1 MKKQTETKAILQ
13 RKLKEAV
20 ASQIHVY
27 HFADLAL
34 DKLSTDN
41 LAGSGVILEL
51 TVLGG
56 RAGIEPTL
64 IRDGLS
70 KETIKAIQND
80 LKRSYDLATMF
91 KPRG

>member
-1 MKKQTETKAILQ
+1 MKKQAETKDTLQ
-13 RKLKEAV
+13 RKLKEAI
-20 ASQIHVY
+20 ASQIHIY

-34 DKLSTDN
+34 NKLSTDN

-56 RAGIEPTL
+56 RTGIEPTL

-80 LKRSYDLATMF
+80 LKRSYDLAAMF

>member
-1 MKKQTETKAILQ
+1 M
-13 RKLKEAV
+13 KLKEAI
-20 ASQIHVY
+20 ASQVHVY

-34 DKLSTDN
+34 NKLSTDN
-41 LAGSGVILEL
+41 LVGSGVILEL

-56 RAGIEPTL
+56 KTGIEPIF

-70 KETIKAIQND
+70 KETIKAIQSD

>member
-1 MKKQTETKAILQ
+1 MKKQTETKTILQ
-13 RKLKEAV
+13 RKLKEAI
-20 ASQIHVY
+20 ASQIHIY
-27 HFADLAL
+27 HSADLAL

-56 RAGIEPTL
+56 RTGIEPTL

-70 KETIKAIQND
+70 KQTIEAIRND

>member
-1 MKKQTETKAILQ
+1 MKKQIETKAILQ
-13 RKLKEAV
+13 MKLKEAI
-20 ASQIHVY
+20 ASQVHVY

-34 DKLSTDN
+34 NKLSTDN
-41 LAGSGVILEL
+41 LTGSGVILEL

-56 RAGIEPTL
+56 KTGIEPTL